1 METEIQRLQEQM
13 RQKDREIASLRE
25 WIQQQKNEWISQVWG
40 EMNERI
46 RTIQSPVGEQI
57 PGTVDADSARLQ
69 YDQARELMHEAIFEV
84 RKGEQGPW
92 FRRVVE
98 EFRKVVDNY
107 PQSSE
112 APESQFESRAFTG
125 VTWETS
131 FKPGRNTRGSL
142 TDILTANMQ
151 PKPGRHFKN
160 YRVLT
165 KRNPGDFY
173 GIAFGDGYNGNA
185 SSFFAS
191 MRWRRSEGLGSWGSV
206 TPPGS
211 IWYLFPARRNAWN
224 ESLA

>member
-1 METEIQRLQEQM
+1 MIRIFSIALVMGMALAFSLGGHSESSDGIGKNMEALIQQLIDNQQRMETEIQRLQEQM

-112 APESQFESRAFTG
+112 APESQIRIARIYRRYLG
-125 VTWETS
+125 
-131 FKPGRNTRGSL
+131 
-142 TDILTANMQ
+142 DIIQ
-151 PKPGRHFKN
+151 
-160 YRVLT
+160 
-165 KRNPGDFY
+165 
-173 GIAFGDGYNGNA
+173 
-185 SSFFAS
+185 
-191 MRWRRSEGLGSWGSV
+191 
-206 TPPGS
+206 
-211 IWYLFPARRNAWN
+211 ARQEYQRFIDRYPDSKYATEARQALQELQDVN
-224 ESLA
+224 